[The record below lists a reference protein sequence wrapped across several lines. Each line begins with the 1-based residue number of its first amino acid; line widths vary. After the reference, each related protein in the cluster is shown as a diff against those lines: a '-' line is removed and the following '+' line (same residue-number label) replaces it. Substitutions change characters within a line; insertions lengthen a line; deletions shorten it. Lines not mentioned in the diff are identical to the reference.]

1 MALTLVEGPK
11 VEPLTLSDCKLQL
24 KRGDITEEDT
34 LINGL
39 KQGVRERGEGATS
52 RAFITQT
59 WDDVR
64 DGFPCDRSIL
74 IPKPPLQSV
83 TYVKY
88 YDTNGTL
95 QTLDSST
102 IYQVEAPAGPR
113 CARGQIALR
122 YGQSWPSTQDRI
134 DAVTIRFVCGYGDDP
149 KAVPAMLK
157 AAMLMDLA
165 ALYADRQNLIV
176 EGSRVH
182 RIYWNHRSHETQRR
196 AA

>member
-1 MALTLVEGPK
+1 MALSLVAAPS
-11 VEPLTLSDCKLQL
+11 VEPVTLAETKLQL

-39 KQGVRERGEGATS
+39 RAAVRERAEMATN
-52 RAFITQT
+52 RAMLTQT
-59 WDDVR
+59 WDDIR
-64 DGFPCDRSIL
+64 GGFPCDPFIVL
-74 IPKPPLQSV
+74 AKPPLQSV

-88 YDTNGTL
+88 YDVNGTL
-95 QTLDSST
+95 QTLSSST
-102 IYQVEAPAGPR
+102 IYQVEAPAGQR

-134 DAVTIRFVCGYGDDP
+134 DAVQIRFVCGYGDEPAD
-149 KAVPAMLK
+149 VPGMLK

-165 ALYADRQNLIV
+165 ALYADRQNQIV

-182 RIYWNHRSHETQRR
+182 QIYFRHRSHDTQRR